1 MRERTPSADSA
12 AGMGRGR
19 AQPAPSKQSILAA
32 KRKIPGVWGRA
43 SERT

>member
-1 MRERTPSADSA
+1 MRERNPSADSA
-12 AGMGRGR
+12 AGMGQGAGATRS
-19 AQPAPSKQSILAA
+19 PKQSILAA